1 MNWKKFFLNK
11 YTIFYILWVILLGLW
26 RLPRMWI
33 AIIPYNNEGKAVPA
47 LLNLILEI
55 TLPIYT
61 IILIVKDILKKRY
74 WIALINII
82 VVTILVFVWLYLRQ
96 LGIDIYYENH

>member
-1 MNWKKFFLNK
+1 
-11 YTIFYILWVILLGLW
+11 
-26 RLPRMWI
+26 MWI